1 MQNYTLRIRIY
12 DPVDG
17 YVYIPGMGRYHE
29 EDFKCDV
36 EQIFKSETEN
46 EIIFS
51 VSMPSYYVVRLKDP
65 YREPQPQTHNND
77 CIEEDEE
84 DEEEPNVVDEF
95 GDQLDILSH
104 EVKDFRSDIRDA
116 IDLLADDLEDIKPD
130 REQLEKLK
138 KIRADLEKLNLEFGE
153 IL

>member
-1 MQNYTLRIRIY
+1 MKNYTLRIRIY

-51 VSMPSYYVVRLKDP
+51 ISMPNYYIVKLKDS
-65 YREPQPQTHNND
+65 YREAHNND
-77 CIEEDEE
+77 CIEDDEDEE
-84 DEEEPNVVDEF
+84 DQNVIDEF
-95 GDQLDILSH
+95 GNQLDILSH
-104 EVKDFRSDIRDA
+104 EVKDFRSDIRDT
-116 IDLLADDLEDIKPD
+116 IDLLADELEDVKPD